1 MLYGPVRDHSCRLGG
16 LGQDSHAFA
25 DGAPDPGRRLGKH
38 RVATAVLGS
47 RGSVQAHSLVHKL
60 SRCGLKCMR
69 FPFTPNDL
77 VRCWQAGA

>member
-1 MLYGPVRDHSCRLGG
+1 MLYGPVRDRSFVGTGPSCI
-16 LGQDSHAFA
+16 A

-60 SRCGLKCMR
+60 SRCGFECMW